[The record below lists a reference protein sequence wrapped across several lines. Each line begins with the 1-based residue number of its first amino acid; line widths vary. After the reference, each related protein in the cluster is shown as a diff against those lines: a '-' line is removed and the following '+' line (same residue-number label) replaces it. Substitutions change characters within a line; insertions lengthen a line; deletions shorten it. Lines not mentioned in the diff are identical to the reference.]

1 MSGGNWEYVMGVI
14 QDASGK
20 PMSGR
25 NTTYNSGFNGTYG
38 CPTCDNQTATS
49 KTNGIAFPT
58 DTRYYDLY
66 VPNSTTLGDDTWYKY
81 TNSKLGDAS
90 KEVTI
95 SKTNSSSGERGLWF
109 SDYAYF
115 PTVANP
121 WARRGGCFH
130 NGSGAGVFGFSRDY
144 GSAYSAYGF
153 RVVLAY

>member
-1 MSGGNWEYVMGVI
+1 MGVI

-25 NTTYNSGFNGTYG
+25 NNLYNSGFNGTYG
-38 CPTCDNQTATS
+38 YPTSDGQTATS

-58 DTRYYDLY
+58 DTRYFDLY

-90 KEVTI
+90 KEVAI
-95 SKTNSSSGERGLWF
+95 SKTNSSSGDRGLWF
-109 SDYAYF
+109 SDYARF
-115 PTVANP
+115 PAATHPWVA
-121 WARRGGCFH
+121 RGGNFH
-130 NGSGAGVFGFSRDY
+130 GGSGAGVFYFTRAGGVADS
-144 GSAYSAYGF
+144 YSGF